1 MSVTNTWPSL
11 KKEHTPKPFTPY
23 SFAKSLSKVVFNTV
37 IFTFLFLYLSL
48 NILFVPLSCILC
60 STDFLMIEII
70 YDDWMSLWHPAVGHF
85 IINKGTVILL
95 CHFFGFFFQSFEIAA
110 VVLVID
116 FVIKRHKARM
126 FLCYVIHNR
135 LFEATPKI
143 EVSSAQKTL
152 LPRTVSTSASP
163 AHSASASIGARCPTC
178 RLWHQSFRI
187 SCWRKSWN
195 WMRK

>member
-11 KKEHTPKPFTPY
+11 KKGHTPKPFTPY

-116 FVIKRHKARM
+116 FVIKRHKVRM

-143 EVSSAQKTL
+143 EVFEPEQIALIIYPLKDCFKIRDTGDTKQ
-152 LPRTVSTSASP
+152 A
-163 AHSASASIGARCPTC
+163 
-178 RLWHQSFRI
+178 LWYE
-187 SCWRKSWN
+187 
-195 WMRK
+195 